1 MSGIPP
7 SPSSSLYFYSI
18 LFFFS
23 SASLYCQN
31 ILYSFCTIFSQHTL
45 DFRLYFEQ
53 TTFSMAVL
61 LSSSSRYITLFF
73 ELLNPQSTPVSPDV
87 FAIKQGWVGDRVK
100 AETGLKLSSPI
111 PLLTLTQFCAWHLSP
126 SKPHLQNL
134 LLFPQ
139 FAKNFLG
146 CFGMPCLGLIAA
158 SSCYVRGRNADFLEK
173 SQEYI
178 VYSSSL
184 SK

>member
-7 SPSSSLYFYSI
+7 SPFLYFIFPQHTLLLLLCFFI
-18 LFFFS
+18 LPKHTLF
-23 SASLYCQN
+23 L
-31 ILYSFCTIFSQHTL
+31 LCTIFSQHTL
-45 DFRLYFEQ
+45 DFRLCFEQ

-61 LSSSSRYITLFF
+61 LSSSSRYVTLFF
-73 ELLNPQSTPVSPDV
+73 ELSPQSTPVSPDV

-126 SKPHLQNL
+126 PKPHLQNL
-134 LLFPQ
+134 LPFPQ

-146 CFGMPCLGLIAA
+146 CLGMPCLGLIAA
-158 SSCYVRGRNADFLEK
+158 SSRYV
-173 SQEYI
+173 
-178 VYSSSL
+178 
-184 SK
+184 